1 LVFIRM
7 EDSDILHQRL
17 RNQQITGRGF
27 PSPVAAVRAF
37 GAMQAQEFAMACW
50 AIGLRTPGTVEADIL
65 AAFDAGEIVR
75 THVLRPTWH
84 FVAASDLRWILALS
98 APRVHAINAYQNRQ
112 LGMDAARLRRGAA
125 VIEKAVAGGEALTR
139 DELQTALARA
149 RLPLAGPALAYAV
162 MFAELE
168 GLICSGPRRGR
179 KFTYMSVDKRVPAS
193 PPLSRDAALVTL
205 AERYFGARGPA
216 TAQDFANWSGFTVRD
231 AQAAVAGLDSAFE
244 RETPGERTLVFPRR
258 TPSARRDAP
267 AALLMPDYDEY
278 GLAYR
283 DRDAFRSTRLAPDF
297 RPAFNRLIALD
308 GRFIGSW
315 RRTLAGKRVRLEM
328 QLPEALPARA
338 RRAVDEAAA
347 RYCQFIGCE
356 RA

>member
-1 LVFIRM
+1 M
-7 EDSDILHQRL
+7 EDPDILQQRL
-17 RNQQITGRGF
+17 RNQRITGRGF
-27 PSPVAAVRAF
+27 SSAGDAVRAF

-50 AIGLRTPGTVEADIL
+50 AIGLRTPGTVEADVL

-112 LGMDAARLRRGAA
+112 LGMDASRLRRGAA

-162 MFAELE
+162 MYAELE

-179 KFTYMSVDKRVPAS
+179 KFTYMAVDQRVPAS
-193 PPLSRDAALVTL
+193 PPLSRDTALVKL

-216 TAQDFANWSGFTVRD
+216 TAHDFANWSGLTVRD
-231 AQAAVAGLDSAFE
+231 ARDAVAGLDRTFA
-244 RETPGERTLVFPRR
+244 RETSGDRTLVFPSR
-258 TPSARRDAP
+258 TPPARRDAP
-267 AALLMPDYDEY
+267 VALLVPDYDEY

-283 DRDAFRSTRLAPDF
+283 ERSAFVGADF
-297 RPAFNRLIALD
+297 QPAFNRLIALD

-315 RRTLAGKRVRLEM
+315 RRTLTGRRVSLEF
-328 QLPEALPARA
+328 QLPASLPARA
-338 RRAVDEAAA
+338 RRAVDAAA
-347 RYCQFIGCE
+347 DRYCQFIGCT
-356 RA
+356 RT